1 MFDVRSVPLTGGQRL
16 SSHVYVKVL
25 GLRNDRKQPR
35 YRKRRQKD
43 DFPSFKTLSRLF
55 GLVQFVKW
63 RRFFSPGLEFLRT
76 LSSFKKRRENSSIYV
91 HVHRERQILR
101 FRVVV
106 VKWTSKKCTKKRHA
120 RVELLFWLITA
131 MNLLYFGMYHYLE
144 GRVLLAAFSFPT
156 SLTTITVG
164 QVFLNSL

>member
-1 MFDVRSVPLTGGQRL
+1 M
-16 SSHVYVKVL
+16 KAI
-25 GLRNDRKQPR
+25 
-35 YRKRRQKD
+35 
-43 DFPSFKTLSRLF
+43 
-55 GLVQFVKW
+55 
-63 RRFFSPGLEFLRT
+63 FSPGLEFLRS
-76 LSSFKKRRENSSIYV
+76 LSSFKKRKENSSIYV
-91 HVHRERQILR
+91 HVLRKRHIGR

-120 RVELLFWLITA
+120 RVQLLFWLITA

-164 QVFLNSL
+164 QVFLNSLVPGSRAVIPAVPSPFYHKHLYSLVLNAFFLRGSLHHSIISRRFLLLKQENLSSSS